1 MTDQQIISLFHARD
15 ERALSE
21 VSARYAALCMR
32 VVRSH
37 LQSTED
43 AEECV
48 SDVMM
53 KLWQQI
59 PPAEPVNLEAFI
71 VTLAQRTAIDKAKR
85 MQAQK
90 RGGGIAP
97 ASLEVL
103 GDSLAAR
110 ETVEDAR
117 DRVLVLCAGERRL
130 LTAAVERFLDV
141 LSDDDQ
147 TIFVE
152 RYHNETAPRDIA
164 RKFGL
169 SGVHVR
175 KSLMRTRRRLKAFL
189 KEEGLL

>member
-110 ETVEDAR
+110 ETVEDA
-117 DRVLVLCAGERRL
+117 VHRRL